1 MLPAI
6 CAELIYSVLILANE
20 EVRRAVPYCPKCGSE
35 VPADATF
42 CTSCGAPLGE
52 VPPPPSGYAPGVKG
66 MSPSENLSSSF
77 NYAKAL
83 ASDVGRYVILL
94 ILNIIPVV
102 NLIVTG
108 YGARII
114 KTTPEVSELPKL
126 ERYGDLFIDGLKIA
140 VAGFVYMIIPAILMG
155 LGAGGVFAGIIG
167 TMSGSVTIP
176 TAGAFALTGLGALL
190 LLVGLAL
197 AFVLAIFFAMGIA
210 HMLRTNNF
218 GKVFAFGEIRQI
230 IGRIGWGRYIGWLL
244 VLFLI
249 AVVLGAITG
258 AIPFPFGTIISLI
271 LGPFLVAFYFR
282 SVGTMYGAGA

>member
-1 MLPAI
+1 M
-6 CAELIYSVLILANE
+6 
-20 EVRRAVPYCPKCGSE
+20 PYCPKCGGE
-35 VPADATF
+35 VPADAKF
-42 CTSCGAPLGE
+42 CTNCGAQVGE
-52 VPPPPSGYAPGVKG
+52 VPPPPSGYVTGAKG
-66 MSPSENLSSSF
+66 MSLSENLNASF

-83 ASDVGRYVILL
+83 ASDIGRYVILL

-114 KTTPEVSELPKL
+114 KTTPEVNELPKL

-140 VAGFVYMIIPAILMG
+140 VAGFIYMIVPAILMA
-155 LGAGGVFAGIIG
+155 LGAGSVFAGAFG
-167 TMSGSVTIP
+167 FGSLP
-176 TAGAFALTGLGALL
+176 TAGAFALAGFGALL
-190 LLVGLAL
+190 LLVGLVL

-218 GKVFAFGEIRQI
+218 GKAFAFGEIRQI
-230 IGRIGWGRYIGWLL
+230 IGRIGWGRYVGWLL

-258 AIPFPFGTIISLI
+258 GIPFPFGTIISLI

-282 SVGTMYGAGA
+282 SVGTMYSAGA

>member
-1 MLPAI
+1 M
-6 CAELIYSVLILANE
+6 S
-20 EVRRAVPYCPKCGSE
+20 YCPKCGSE
-35 VPADATF
+35 VPADAKF
-42 CTSCGAPLGE
+42 CTGCGAPLGE
-52 VPPPPSGYAPGVKG
+52 APPPPSGYSPGVKV
-66 MSPSENLSSSF
+66 MSLSENLSSSF

-83 ASDVGRYVILL
+83 ASDIGRYVILL

-108 YGARII
+108 FGARII
-114 KTTPEVSELPKL
+114 KTTPEVNELPKL

-140 VAGFVYMIIPAILMG
+140 VAGFVYMIIPAILMI
-155 LGAGGVFAGIIG
+155 LGAGSAFAGV
-167 TMSGSVTIP
+167 SGFEPSSM
-176 TAGAFALTGLGALL
+176 AGAFALTGFGALL

-218 GKVFAFGEIRQI
+218 GKAFAFGEIRQI

-258 AIPFPFGTIISLI
+258 GIPFPFGTIISLI

-282 SVGTMYGAGA
+282 SVGTMYSAGA

>member
-1 MLPAI
+1 MGEISIPLSTPSAYG
-6 CAELIYSVLILANE
+6 AEAKRMTL
-20 EVRRAVPYCPKCGSE
+20 
-35 VPADATF
+35 
-42 CTSCGAPLGE
+42 
-52 VPPPPSGYAPGVKG
+52 
-66 MSPSENLSSSF
+66 SENLNNSF
-77 NYAKAL
+77 GYAKAL
-83 ASDVGRYVILL
+83 ASDIGRYVILL

-114 KTTPEVSELPKL
+114 KTTPEVNELPKL
-126 ERYGDLFIDGLKIA
+126 ERYGDMFIDGLKIA
-140 VAGFVYMIIPAILMG
+140 VAGFVYMVIPAILMISGAILMG
-155 LGAGGVFAGIIG
+155 LGVFAGIPG

-190 LLVGLAL
+190 LLVGLVL
-197 AFVLAIFFAMGIA
+197 AFVVAIFFAMGIA

-218 GKVFAFGEIRQI
+218 GKAFAFGEIRQI

-249 AVVLGAITG
+249 GVVLGAITG

-282 SVGTMYGAGA
+282 SIGTMYSAGA

>member
-1 MLPAI
+1 M
-6 CAELIYSVLILANE
+6 
-20 EVRRAVPYCPKCGSE
+20 PYCPKCGSE

-66 MSPSENLSSSF
+66 MSLSENLNSSF

-83 ASDVGRYVILL
+83 ASDIGRYVILL

-114 KTTPEVSELPKL
+114 KTTPEVGELPKL
-126 ERYGDLFIDGLKIA
+126 ERYGDLFIEGLKIF
-140 VAGFVYMIIPAILMG
+140 VAGFVYMIIPAILMV
-155 LGAGGVFAGIIG
+155 LGAGSVFVGAFGFG
-167 TMSGSVTIP
+167 ALP
-176 TAGAFALTGLGALL
+176 TAGAFALAGLGALL
-190 LLVGLAL
+190 LLVGLVL
-197 AFVLAIFFAMGIA
+197 AFVLAIFFAIGVA

-218 GKVFAFGEIRQI
+218 GKAFAFGEIRQI

-282 SVGTMYGAGA
+282 SVGTMYSAGA